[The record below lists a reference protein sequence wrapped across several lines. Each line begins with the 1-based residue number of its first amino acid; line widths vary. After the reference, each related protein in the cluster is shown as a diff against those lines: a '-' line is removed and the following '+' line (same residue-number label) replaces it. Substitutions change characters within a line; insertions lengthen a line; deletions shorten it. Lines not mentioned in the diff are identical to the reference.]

1 MRKEDFM
8 LKEIPVKFN
17 SGFSFSL
24 RFTMDIW
31 ARIENEICM
40 IGDIG
45 EKISS
50 GKGRLQ
56 TAVKIAAIMT
66 GDEKIAAAT
75 IWGEMEPRDLR
86 TLNNAITQAITEN
99 LAMETEKEDEDAVHD
114 VLLEEIEAK
123 KETAG

>member
-1 MRKEDFM
+1 M

-24 RFTMDIW
+24 RFTMDVW
-31 ARIENEICM
+31 EKLENDVCM

-50 GKGRLQ
+50 GKDRLRA
-56 TAVKIAAIMT
+56 AVKIGAIMAA
-66 GDEKIAAAT
+66 DETVTEET
-75 IWGEMEPRDLR
+75 IWANMEPRDLR
-86 TLNNAITQAITEN
+86 VLNNAISQAIAEN
-99 LAMETEKEDEDAVHD
+99 LAMETETEDENAVHD
-114 VLLEEIEAK
+114 VVLEELEAK